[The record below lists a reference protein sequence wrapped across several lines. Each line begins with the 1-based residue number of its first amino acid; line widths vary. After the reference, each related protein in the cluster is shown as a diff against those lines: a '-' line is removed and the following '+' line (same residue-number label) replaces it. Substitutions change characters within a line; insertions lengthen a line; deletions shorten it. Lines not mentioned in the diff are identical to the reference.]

1 MSLFFIMAGGIFTVF
16 IVGIILFFSHFIL
29 KKKQTKESGYTSSD
43 ERTDLEGSYGVAQTD
58 LRPYGVALIND
69 ERVDVT
75 TSGEYIQKGTRVQVV
90 KVDGM
95 KVVVKSVEELVQ
107 GY

>member
-1 MSLFFIMAGGIFTVF
+1 MSLFFVTVGGVFVIF
-16 IVGIILFFSHFIL
+16 IIGIILFFSHFIL

-43 ERTDLEGSYGVAQTD
+43 ERIDLEGSYGVAQTD

-75 TSGEYIQKGTRVQVV
+75 TDGEYIQKGTRVQVV
-90 KVDGM
+90 KVKGM
-95 KVVVKSVEELVQ
+95 NVVVRSMEELVE